1 MKHAGS
7 ITAVL
12 AALVTAACVVG
23 TREARVCVAGR
34 LEQPASQP
42 QCQLYLVDASER
54 PEVLVYGRDVRGHFA
69 EWFSVHPWGGP
80 YRAVVKC
87 GERIAISQ
95 VIKYWEFKPEP
106 YDLGRI
112 ALY

>member
-1 MKHAGS
+1 MNHASS

-12 AALVTAACVVG
+12 AAIVTTACVIG
-23 TREARVCVAGR
+23 TTQARVCVAGR

-42 QCQLYLVDASER
+42 QCQLYLVDASAT
-54 PEVLVYGRDVRGHFA
+54 PEVLTDGRDVSGPFA
-69 EWFSVHPWGGP
+69 EWFTVHPWGGP

-95 VIKYWEFKPEP
+95 VIQYWEFKPEP